1 MLGNISSLCVFIH
14 SPFCLDGKA
23 ESGIRGLAALRRKPA
38 ALFTSACGV
47 GFPSPHA
54 DVSGVEAGLYVIFC
68 GVYESGSQCISDC
81 LMHVVHA
88 KFAEDVFAVCI
99 DGVEA

>member
-1 MLGNISSLCVFIH
+1 MLGNISSLCVFYIL
-14 SPFCLDGKA
+14 SVLPRWQSG
-23 ESGIRGLAALRRKPA
+23 ESGSR
-38 ALFTSACGV
+38 ACGFKASARGV
-47 GFPSPHA
+47 VY
-54 DVSGVEAGLYVIFC
+54 VSGLYVIFS
-68 GVYESGSQCISDC
+68 GVYETCPQCISDG